1 MPCAPD
7 LAPRDLT
14 VPDLRACSSP
24 DPAACARDYRDQH
37 KLDRVVRFLNAV
49 LLELECLRARR
60 APSSA
65 RWKASRALFHRALA
79 FLWKRADFASDA
91 VLWERLHAL
100 STTYYPALNAKYRLG
115 RIPVISVVMH
125 NRAVAWWL
133 RHRQPPAVGLLHVD
147 SHIDMND
154 MHTQGLAAAGTR
166 ALRNPGALDGL
177 VWDIGA
183 VVTAYLLLHGPRS
196 VVWLYPRWI
205 PLRAVWRAPLEL
217 DGTGARSA
225 YGSERHRELRH
236 AMGPGPARGRGLRFS
251 YSQTRGETQKQW
263 CALARELGPQ
273 FILDVDLDYFV
284 TNGVQTADHTDMERR
299 SPQRVGRCNL
309 TQAPRYR
316 FDDTREMRRR
326 STAMQREHRA
336 IDRRLDTFLRG
347 LRHARQCGSV
357 PVLISLSDSSSIIS
371 GLHAG
376 VSWNNDYLPAQWAL
390 YVRTRL
396 LRGLHAIYAK
406 DGVALPPFG

>member
-7 LAPRDLT
+7 LTARDLV

-24 DPAACARDYRDQH
+24 DPAACAREYMDQH

-49 LLELECLRARR
+49 LLELECLRARSV
-60 APSSA
+60 PLSS
-65 RWKASRALFHRALA
+65 RWKASRSLFRRAVA
-79 FLWKRADFASDA
+79 FLYKRGDLARDA

-100 STTYYPALNAKYRLG
+100 STSYYPVLNTSYRLG

-133 RHRQPPAVGLLHVD
+133 RRRQPSAVGLLHVD

-154 MHTQGLAAAGTR
+154 VHTRGLAAAERR
-166 ALRNPGALDGL
+166 ARHQPATLDGL

-183 VVTAYLLLHGPRS
+183 VVTAYLLLHGPRN

-205 PLRAVWRAPLEL
+205 PVTAVWGAPVEL
-217 DGTGARSA
+217 DGTGPRSA
-225 YGSERHRELRH
+225 YGSVRHRELRQ
-236 AMGPGPARGRGLRFS
+236 AMTPGPARGRGLRFS
-251 YSQTRGETQKQW
+251 YSQTRGETRKQW
-263 CALARELGPQ
+263 CAMARELGPK

-284 TNGVQTADHTDMERR
+284 TNGVQTTDPTDMERR

-309 TQAPRYR
+309 TQAPRFR
-316 FDDTREMRRR
+316 FDATREMRHRR
-326 STAMQREHRA
+326 TTMQREHRA
-336 IDRRLDTFLRG
+336 IDRRLDSFLRG

-357 PVLISLSDSSSIIS
+357 PALISLSDSSSIIS

-376 VSWNNDYLPAQWAL
+376 ISWNNDYLPAQWAL
-390 YVRTRL
+390 YVRTKL

-406 DGVALPPFG
+406 DGMALPPFG